1 MFSSVG
7 FQHMRGFRG
16 PRVQINH
23 QSSLGKVIKKK
34 EMEVRQRR

>member
-23 QSSLGKVIKKK
+23 QSSRDGGTA
-34 EMEVRQRR
+34 EQVR